1 MNVMKQNNFQAIMN
15 FGIVEIITNYGEMPN
30 SAEILNLLQ
39 IEQAKLTAQKNYMIL
54 GGDLKLAG
62 DCCAL
67 KDVKEQEPHQSKWRN
82 MKLAKKK
89 YERAEGTFT
98 QFPDRKE
105 CKPSILDLVI
115 LEEEMYD
122 RLTAFV
128 VDENNMYNVP
138 SCNV

>member
-1 MNVMKQNNFQAIMN
+1 MKQNNFQAIMN

-82 MKLAKKK
+82 MKLAKKSMNVQRGLLLNSQTEK
-89 YERAEGTFT
+89 NVSRQSWIWSFWR
-98 QFPDRKE
+98 RK
-105 CKPSILDLVI
+105 C
-115 LEEEMYD
+115 M
-122 RLTAFV
+122 TG
-128 VDENNMYNVP
+128 
-138 SCNV
+138 